1 MKVVGPNSLAES
13 GVRRAGGW
21 LVVGQ
26 TRGLATDNHHTG
38 PGWCRVPRV
47 VPRTWLPKMGV
58 QDIQLP
64 CNGLGFVL

>member
-1 MKVVGPNSLAES
+1 MNLVCKTALVPWPLMLQRLVPRLAWPPPL
-13 GVRRAGGW
+13 VPRR
-21 LVVGQ
+21 
-26 TRGLATDNHHTG
+26 LARL
-38 PGWCRVPRV
+38 PPRPLVPRV